1 MKLRLAILFFIN
13 SIHFFFAQ
21 NIVISG
27 KLLGTENNAIENATI
42 YLLRE
47 KDSSIVAY
55 SSSSKEGNFKIK
67 LSAMHEPSVLKI
79 EADKQLPHLKKLEK
93 ITENLDLGSIVLE
106 RKLESNID
114 EVVIK
119 SSPIKIKKDTIEF
132 NASAIK
138 VRPDAKIEEMLK
150 QIPGV
155 EIDNDGKITINGKE
169 VDKILVN
176 GKPFFDKDG
185 KIALK
190 NLPADLIKNIQFT
203 TSKTKQEELSGKI
216 AKSNNAA
223 INFTIDDKK
232 NKGFLGR
239 LTAGYGSDKRYETS
253 LLASYF
259 KKDTKVSLLASSN
272 NINSQGF
279 SNDEVFDS
287 MGNGRN
293 SWLLKGGSV
302 SYNGGG
308 TYFRMNDNAEKG
320 IMKSETLGIN
330 YSDKLGKVA
339 DLETMSLMFLNN
351 QQNNKSKSN
360 RTTLLP
366 DYSLQTLSESESENE
381 SKNLSFDQQ
390 IVIKPDTLTSIQFK
404 PGFTSNWTNGR
415 QSSFSETNKNGVK
428 LYDNKTINITD
439 GINNSF
445 NPSLYINRK
454 FGKKGRSISASV
466 YNNFTQSNTN
476 KQSISETNFYQA
488 GGSDDKRNQYSKG
501 KTSAMDHNYELSYTE
516 PISDSATVSVGIDY
530 QINSIN
536 NQVNLNDYNTTTG
549 LYSQYNGLLSYT
561 MSKNEHTISPNI
573 GFEMEKKK
581 LNIWAGM
588 YMNISQ
594 QKIESESQGHR
605 FSMDRNSIIPN
616 SYFGLDYKITETS
629 NLNLYNNIWFNTPS
643 VAQLSTFTDYSNPLV
658 TLTGNPDLKNSL
670 SNYFGLNFTNTN
682 IQKGV
687 NYFVNAGYN
696 FSDNSI
702 TNYSTYDTN
711 GKQAITYAN
720 ISGNKSFRLSLGY
733 SKTYKWDENKSK
745 ITIGPRISQNYS
757 FSKGYINGEIFSS
770 KIYSLS
776 PGLYLNYEVK
786 DLFSIKPSYSLNYY
800 TSRYDNYILDKA
812 NSTANKVKLE
822 LTNYFLNTRLVIG
835 NDFEYN
841 TNSIIEPGYKK
852 DFYFW
857 NTSVGYAFWDK
868 QLTAKVKV
876 YDILN
881 QNQSIVRNISS
892 SFVEDRE
899 DLILK
904 RYIMFSFTLKLNKF
918 AGKKM

>member
-1 MKLRLAILFFIN
+1 MNFRFSFLFFLLSISQFFTQTIN
-13 SIHFFFAQ
+13 LQ
-21 NIVISG
+21 G
-27 KLLGTENNAIENATI
+27 KITNPQHQALENATV
-42 YLLRE
+42 YLLKV
-47 KDSSIVAY
+47 KDSSIIGY
-55 SSSSKEGNFKIK
+55 TSSGKEGGFK
-67 LSAMHEPSVLKI
+67 LKI
-79 EADKQLPHLKKLEK
+79 NKTEEASFLKIDIEKYHSHIQKLDK
-93 ITENLDLGSIVLE
+93 IASDVDFGNLILE
-106 RKLESNID
+106 RKLESAID

-119 SSPIKIKKDTIEF
+119 STPIKIKKDTIEF

-203 TSKTKQEELSGKI
+203 TSKTKEEELSGKI

-302 SYNGGG
+302 SYSGGS

-320 IMKSETLGIN
+320 ILKSETLGIN

-351 QQNNKSKSN
+351 QQKNKSKSN

-366 DYSLQTLSESESENE
+366 DYSLQTLSENESEND

-404 PGFTSNWTNGR
+404 PGFNSNWTNGR

-428 LYDNKTINITD
+428 LYDYKTINITD

-466 YNNFTQSNTN
+466 YNNFSQNNSN
-476 KQSISETNFYQA
+476 KQSISETNFYQS

-501 KTSAMDHNYELSYTE
+501 KTSTMDHNYELSYSE

-530 QINSIN
+530 QINSFN
-536 NQVNLNDYNTTTG
+536 NQVNLNDYNPTTG
-549 LYSQYNGLLSYT
+549 SYSQHNGLLSYT
-561 MSKNEHTISPNI
+561 MRNNEHTISPNI
-573 GFEMEKKK
+573 GFELDKKK
-581 LNIWAGM
+581 LSIWAGL

-594 QKIESESQGHR
+594 QKIESESQGHL

-616 SYFGLDYKITETS
+616 YYLGMNYKISETS
-629 NLNLYNNIWFNTPS
+629 NLNFNNNMWFNTPTA
-643 VAQLSTFTDYSNPLV
+643 AQLSTFTDYSNPLV
-658 TLTGNPDLKNSL
+658 TFTGNPDLKNSL
-670 SNYFGLNFTNTN
+670 SNYFNLNFSNTN
-682 IQKGV
+682 IQNGV
-687 NYFVNAGYN
+687 NYFVNAGFN
-696 FSDNSI
+696 FSNNSI
-702 TNYSTYDTN
+702 TNYSTYDAN

-720 ISGNKSFRLSLGY
+720 INGNKSFRLSLGY
-733 SKTYKWDENKSK
+733 SKTYKWDDNKSK
-745 ITIGPRISQNYS
+745 ITIGPRVSQNYS
-757 FSKGYINGEIFSS
+757 FSKGYSNGEIFSS

-800 TSRYDNYILDKA
+800 ASKYDNYILDKA
-812 NSTANKVKLE
+812 NSSANKLKLE

-841 TNSIIEPGYKK
+841 TNSIIEPGYKR

-881 QNQSIVRNISS
+881 QNQYVVRTINS

-904 RYIMFSFTLKLNKF
+904 RYIMFSLTLKLNQF
-918 AGKKM
+918 GGKK